1 MSTEHFIASTLL
13 RLYPKRWRREYGEE
27 LLDLVLA
34 RPLTIQAMCDLAWN
48 GLRQRGRDA
57 QPSTILGLASM
68 LAVSSG
74 IVIAGGSYR
83 QDWTA
88 VVRPS
93 SMTFPTITVTF
104 LASNLY
110 GFLLM
115 VCGSWTA
122 VRSRGTARES
132 GLAAMR
138 MSLFAGAPVILGG
151 ALLAIGAIDIR
162 FVDPLRDLAPNPW
175 AMMIAPLARLP
186 ESWLLGAFGGRVAC
200 WAVTRR
206 LGHARP

>member
-1 MSTEHFIASTLL
+1 MNIEHLIASTFL
-13 RLYPKRWRREYGEE
+13 RLYPKRWRREYGAE
-27 LLDLVLA
+27 LLDVVLA
-34 RPLTIQAMCDLAWN
+34 RPLTIRAVADLAWN
-48 GLRQRGRDA
+48 GLRQRGRNA
-57 QPSTILGLASM
+57 EPSTILGLASM
-68 LAVSSG
+68 VAVSSG
-74 IVIAGGSYR
+74 IVIAGGSYA

-115 VCGSWTA
+115 ACGGWTA
-122 VRSRGTARES
+122 VRSKVTAREA

-151 ALLAIGAIDIR
+151 ALLAMGMIDIR
-162 FVDPLRDLAPNPW
+162 FVDPVRDLAPNPW

-186 ESWLLGAFGGRVAC
+186 ESWLLGAFGGQVAR
-200 WAVTRR
+200 WTVRRSRDHVT
-206 LGHARP
+206 P